1 VASLSPR
8 QGSQADEA
16 GCRIDTKKYTGSM
29 AKQFK
34 KTVIAIDGPAGSGK
48 STVSKLV
55 AKRLGLL
62 YIDTGAMYRALTLKA
77 MRSGADLEDEG
88 GLVELARS
96 TDIELGCKDEIAVVL
111 LDGENVAGLIRTA
124 DLTNKVKYIARV
136 PGVRREMVRMQ
147 RCMGEKSGAVME
159 GRDITTVVFPD
170 ADYKFYLD
178 ADPEERARRRFKEL
192 KDAGSSVTLEE
203 IIKDV
208 VARDESDMRRS
219 VGALKVADD
228 AIVIDTTDLSIDGV
242 VNEIMKKISQA

>member
-1 VASLSPR
+1 MAR
-8 QGSQADEA
+8 Q
-16 GCRIDTKKYTGSM
+16 IKK
-29 AKQFK
+29 AI
-34 KTVIAIDGPAGSGK
+34 IAIDGPAGSGK

-96 TDIELGCKDEIAVVL
+96 TDIDLGYKDGKQVVL
-111 LDGENVAGLIRTA
+111 LDGEDVAGLIRTA
-124 DLTNKVKYIARV
+124 ELTNKVKYIARV
-136 PGVRREMVRMQ
+136 PGVRHEMVKMQ
-147 RCMGEKSGAVME
+147 RRLGEKSGAVME
-159 GRDITTVVFPD
+159 GRDITTIVFPD

-192 KDAGSSVTLEE
+192 KESGSSVTLEE
-203 IIKDV
+203 IKDDV
-208 VARDESDMRRS
+208 VSRDESDMKRS

-242 VNEIMKKISQA
+242 VDKVLSHII